1 MEGTIFS
8 SSSVTQTEHM
18 MDRSFEDERRNMFE
32 QIKSLLIAKL
42 QIIQKTVKGINI
54 MKELENVK
62 EWNYEQFVSHYPNQ
76 GASPVV
82 DF

>member
-1 MEGTIFS
+1 
-8 SSSVTQTEHM
+8 
-18 MDRSFEDERRNMFE
+18 
-32 QIKSLLIAKL
+32 LLIAKL

-62 EWNYEQFVSHYPNQ
+62 EWNHEQFVSHYPNQ

>member
-1 MEGTIFS
+1 
-8 SSSVTQTEHM
+8 
-18 MDRSFEDERRNMFE
+18 
-32 QIKSLLIAKL
+32 LLIAKL

-62 EWNYEQFVSHYPNQ
+62 EWNYEQFVSYYQNQ